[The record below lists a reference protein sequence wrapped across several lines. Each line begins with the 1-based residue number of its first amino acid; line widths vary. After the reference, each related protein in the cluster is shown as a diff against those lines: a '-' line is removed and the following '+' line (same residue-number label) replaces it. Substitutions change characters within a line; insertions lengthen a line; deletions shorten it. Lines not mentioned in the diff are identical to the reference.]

1 METLTTTSLIPSS
14 LFLHPQYLSKPS
26 LSPKHNLILRTTPSK
41 FKLLSSSSLSVDHT
55 HALEEINDNNDS
67 SKFDWY
73 AQWYPV
79 MPQCDLDKRVPH
91 GKKVMG
97 MDVVVWWDKKQNAWK
112 VFDDMCPHRLAPL
125 SEGRI
130 DGSGRLQCVYHGWCF
145 DGFGSCK
152 LIPQAPVDGSPVH
165 NNKRACVAA
174 YPTVVQHGIVWFW
187 PNSDPRYEVLIENLM
202 DPAHVP
208 YAHYGLLL
216 TQPPK
221 GIDGYEAKVDYGHSR
236 FAAPCVF
243 SIHGHNMAFGANK
256 QCSRTAFVFLCIPVS
271 PGHSRLIWA
280 SPRNFKLWVTKVV
293 PRWMDHL
300 GQNLVFDSDL
310 RLLRLEEMK
319 IKELGGNMNWHNA
332 CFVPTKSDALV
343 VGFIRWLTKYSNGE
357 VDFRGKY
364 TTDAPT
370 DPPREQ
376 LMDRYWTHVVNCNSC
391 NGAYKSFKAL
401 ETILL
406 VLSVGL
412 ISIVAATKDGMMML
426 ASSRTRIAIMATMC
440 FVASMWLDRLVYTNF
455 HYHDYHHTFRPI
467 SPFSI
472 VRKVIGNTV

>member
-130 DGSGRLQCVYHGWCF
+130 DGSGRLQCVYHGW
-145 DGFGSCK
+145 
-152 LIPQAPVDGSPVH
+152 
-165 NNKRACVAA
+165 
-174 YPTVVQHGIVWFW
+174 
-187 PNSDPRYEVLIENLM
+187 YEVLIENLM

-256 QCSRTAFVFLCIPVS
+256 VTTAFVFLCIPVS